1 MQTNY
6 WASHWPAEDGGAE
19 RQQIAGSILPGEAT
33 LTSKLAIASTMVV
46 FRNPGELYLLCHTG
60 GDDGISWVEQLDS
73 LTLATI
79 RRSVD
84 MPGGLTWPGGLAV
97 HANGSIYV
105 VFGQHAHRLSPT
117 LEIEAHQELPQR
129 APYNSFVVLRDG
141 TLVTKNFGGARPGMD
156 TYFEA
161 ASCELVA
168 LHPDDL
174 RILDRY
180 EVGQGSVARLS
191 AHDQTTYVVGVESF
205 MGIDFV
211 DGAFVSTSVKQAPY
225 RTAGEGYGWDAVIAD
240 GSAWFLN
247 NGAGSETFDGSLLE
261 KGIATAPQQIVRVH
275 LDSYEVEKYEVNNA
289 SGGIVANPPA
299 VDTNQKIVV
308 GYDSAAGVVRAYRYA
323 ATGGTLLWQIKLNH
337 ACHPLVFPES
347 DLVMLNDFD
356 PLLGADQIV
365 LVRTSTGEI
374 VSRVA
379 TESPL
384 QSVLFGA
391 PGEANDLYLCSFT
404 HVTRL
409 QFLGNAST

>member
-1 MQTNY
+1 M
-6 WASHWPAEDGGAE
+6 
-19 RQQIAGSILPGEAT
+19 
-33 LTSKLAIASTMVV
+33 
-46 FRNPGELYLLCHTG
+46 
-60 GDDGISWVEQLDS
+60 
-73 LTLATI
+73 
-79 RRSVD
+79 
-84 MPGGLTWPGGLAV
+84 
-97 HANGSIYV
+97 
-105 VFGQHAHRLSPT
+105 FGQHAHRLSPT
-117 LEIEAHQELPQR
+117 LEIEAHLELPQR

-156 TYFEA
+156 THFE
-161 ASCELVA
+161 SDVCELVA

-211 DGAFVSTSVKQAPY
+211 DGAFVPTSVKQAPY

-275 LDSYEVEKYEVNNA
+275 LDSYVVEKYEVNDA
-289 SGGIVANPPA
+289 PGGIVANPPA
-299 VDTNQKIVV
+299 VDTKQKIVV
-308 GYDSAAGVVRAYRYA
+308 GYDSAAGVVRAYHYA

-374 VSRVA
+374 ISRVA

-409 QFLGNAST
+409 QFQGNAST